1 MWQDQIERGTYVTSG
16 SIMTATPN
24 QWSCPGPDPI
34 ANYGISFDEGNLIV
48 TNAKAEVIVY
58 PPQPPSD
65 RAPPTGVIIAVGCN
79 TSGDFVPMPLSPVE
93 N

>member
-1 MWQDQIERGTYVTSG
+1 
-16 SIMTATPN
+16 MTATPN